1 MGAGAGSV
9 LWTGEAGSTIGAGG
23 HFVAEL
29 ALGVDALGET
39 GGTVRLRT
47 ADGSEVDRKEYA
59 DGTPADQ
66 VIDPIPFPAL
76 VGPAVGAVGGGGS

>member
-1 MGAGAGSV
+1 MV
-9 LWTGEAGSTIGAGG
+9 WTGDTGSTIGAGG
-23 HFVAEL
+23 HLVAEL

-39 GGTVRLRT
+39 GGTVVLRT

-59 DGTPADQ
+59 GGTPADQ
-66 VIDPIPFPAL
+66 VTDPNPRPAL